1 MVMKLEA
8 TIPINDRVGLHVMVG
23 HNGLRLFVEV
33 DGESEARVD
42 IDQVDGVIVLK
53 AWDEEK
59 KYQFWREE
67 PTQTVK
73 LTTLAPF

>member
-1 MVMKLEA
+1 MNLE
-8 TIPINDRVGLHVMVG
+8 TTVPMSDRVSLHIMVG
-23 HNGLRLFVEV
+23 NNGLRLFVEV

-42 IDQVDGVIVLK
+42 IDQRDSEIVLEV
-53 AWDEEK
+53 WDEK
-59 KYQFWREE
+59 KKLQFWKDG